1 MTCRD
6 VHPGDRVYIQSWLA
20 FNGVPREVT
29 IKFMAENYWMPD
41 SKNKLSYSVIKG
53 IIPKERNIVEAEVMY
68 PASSST
74 LQIRYKLPKDT
85 KFKYGDKVKIEII
98 DDK

>member
-1 MTCRD
+1 
-6 VHPGDRVYIQSWLA
+6 
-20 FNGVPREVT
+20 
-29 IKFMAENYWMPD
+29 
-41 SKNKLSYSVIKG
+41 
-53 IIPKERNIVEAEVMY
+53 MY

-98 DDK
+98 DEK